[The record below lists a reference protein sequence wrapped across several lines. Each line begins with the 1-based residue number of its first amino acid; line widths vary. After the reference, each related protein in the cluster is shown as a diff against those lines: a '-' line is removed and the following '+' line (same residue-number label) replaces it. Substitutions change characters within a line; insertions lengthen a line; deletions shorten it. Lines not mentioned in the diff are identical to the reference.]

1 MTDQEWE
8 ELVAE
13 VVRQVAAGLITEE
26 EAVEAL
32 VKGYSR

>member
-1 MTDQEWE
+1 MTDQEWK

-13 VVRQVAAGLITEE
+13 VVAQVAAGLITEE

-32 VKGYSR
+32 VKATA